1 MSKLLKKFFVSFLIA
16 VFLLLSVRAPYVKAQ
31 QTLQPWYNQD
41 FGQWSAKVFDSKNA
55 NEIFGERYTFAQ
67 VTWIV
72 HSLTAI
78 LLGGG
83 ISGCITA
90 TNTGS
95 AEDIGDCISKLPGIK
110 PPPSPSPAS
119 PPASPSPGGM
129 VPTQSPAG
137 QAFPGAI
144 IGLANLSNNILVT
157 RPASGIQYLSSTASR
172 LHIIPEAYA
181 QGAGYKTLQPLQ
193 VIWQATRNMSY
204 FLLILAFIVMAF
216 MIMFRVKISPQVAI
230 TVQSALPKLV
240 TTLILITFSYA
251 IAGLLVDLSY
261 LSVGVLALAIKTA
274 GSSISNLDVIP
285 LFTQLSQG
293 NGLASALIG
302 IGIFALLLAIVGFVG
317 TVGAVIVTGGTA
329 GAGLPLV
336 VGGVLLLIF
345 AIFLLLIIVR
355 ILWLIL
361 RTLAN
366 TVLLI
371 LGAPLMILLGVF
383 PNAGG
388 FGGWI
393 KSMAANLAVY
403 PTIIILTFLSH
414 YFFWGWF
421 AGGFI
426 GRVLDRLANFLNTFQ
441 INTEVLSPT
450 LIVLPGAPNIL
461 GNIGVGTN
469 IIGFA
474 LAFIL
479 LFLIP
484 KAADIIQSLIA
495 GKPFAFGTALGE
507 ALTPFTVPTRYVTG
521 AAGKVAQE
529 PVGKYIVGRV
539 SSIFSRSQGGTKPGE
554 AETRAGP
561 PPET

>member
-1 MSKLLKKFFVSFLIA
+1 MSKLLKKIFASFLIA
-16 VFLLLSVRAPYVKAQ
+16 VFLLLSVRAPYARAQ

-41 FGQWSAKVFDSKNA
+41 FGQWSAKVFDSHNA

-67 VTWIV
+67 VTWII

-78 LLGGG
+78 VMGGD
-83 ISGCITA
+83 ISGCITS
-90 TNTGS
+90 TNTGN
-95 AEDIGDCISKLPGIK
+95 AQDIGDCISKLPGIK
-110 PPPSPSPAS
+110 PPASPS
-119 PPASPSPGGM
+119 PASPSPGGM
-129 VPTQSPAG
+129 VPTQDPVGKASS
-137 QAFPGAI
+137 GAI

-157 RPASGIQYLSSTASR
+157 RPASGIQYLSSAASR

-193 VIWQATRNMSY
+193 VIWQATRNISY
-204 FLLILAFIVMAF
+204 FLLIIAFIAMAF

-230 TVQSALPKLV
+230 TVQSALPRLV
-240 TTLILITFSYA
+240 ATLILITFSYA

-274 GSSISNLDVIP
+274 GSSISNLDVIS

-293 NGLASALIG
+293 NGLASAFTGILI
-302 IGIFALLLAIVGFVG
+302 FSVLLAVVGFVG
-317 TVGAVIVTGGTA
+317 TVGGIIATGGTA
-329 GAGLPLV
+329 GVGLPLL

-345 AIFLLLIIVR
+345 AIFLILIIVR
-355 ILWLIL
+355 IFWLIL

-461 GNIGVGTN
+461 GNIGIGTN
-469 IIGFA
+469 LIGFA

-484 KAADIIQSLIA
+484 KAADLIQSLIA
-495 GKPFAFGTALGE
+495 GKPFAFGTAIGE
-507 ALTPFTVPTRYVTG
+507 AFGPAKNVGVTAGLYG
-521 AAGKVAQE
+521 AAEGLNIAERAAKTSGAAATPGWVQA
-529 PVGKYIVGRV
+529 
-539 SSIFSRSQGGTKPGE
+539 SRKILGLKS
-554 AETRAGP
+554 
-561 PPET
+561 